1 MKKRLY
7 ILAPNDR
14 FNYGDLLFPYILTY
28 YFSNMF
34 DDIVYVS
41 TTKSDLSDRGGIKTK
56 GYSEL
61 FNVDANWENHLI
73 VAGGESLCTSWI
85 VILSYII
92 PWVRLLY
99 RLSYKMAKLSI
110 GKRISSFC
118 SSFVDFAFKTKT
130 HFVFSVGKNEL
141 PQFKS
146 IAYNALG
153 GSGLLNS
160 DILDN
165 SKVRNILNSVDYFTV
180 RDKVTSLALKKY
192 RIKHAI
198 CPDTAIMMS
207 DVFNE
212 EMLLHNIS
220 ISSELSKTDYIFFQ
234 GNLNLWK
241 GKYELAASQLMDL
254 ANVTRY
260 KICLCP
266 IGTALGHSDQVAL
279 KNIASLLKCDYS
291 LIERPN
297 IFDIMWLIKHSKMYI
312 GSSLHGV
319 ITAMSFSVPYIGYG
333 PKKLKAYIEQWEG
346 IEEEHFTE
354 QHNLVTMAKK
364 AFNVIPSSEKQKN
377 IVKQSFNNLKLLYE
391 QTHSID
397 EIIKK
402 SNNVV
407 L

>member
-28 YFSNMF
+28 YFSNIF

-41 TTKSDLSDRGGIKTK
+41 TTESDLSDRGGIKTK

-61 FNVDANWENHLI
+61 FNIDANWENHLI
-73 VAGGESLCTSWI
+73 VAGGESLCTRWI
-85 VILSYII
+85 AILSYII

-99 RLSYKMAKLSI
+99 RLSYKMAKFSI
-110 GKRISSFC
+110 GKRVLYFC
-118 SSFVDFAFKTKT
+118 SSFVDFVFKTKT
-130 HFVFSVGKNEL
+130 RFVFSVGKNEM

-165 SKVRNILNSVDYFTV
+165 PKTIEILNSVDYFTV
-180 RDKVTSLALKKY
+180 RDKVTSIALSKY
-192 RIKHAI
+192 AIKHTI
-198 CPDTAIMMS
+198 CPDTAILMS
-207 DVFNE
+207 EVFNE
-212 EMLLHNIS
+212 EMLLKKIS
-220 ISSELSKTDYIFFQ
+220 IPLEFSRIDYLFFQ
-234 GNLNLWK
+234 GNLALWK
-241 GKYELAASQLMDL
+241 GKYKLAASQLMKL
-254 ANVTRY
+254 SNVTKC

-266 IGTALGHSDQVAL
+266 IGTALGHSDQIAL

-291 LIERPN
+291 LIEQPN

-312 GSSLHGV
+312 GSSLHGT
-319 ITAMSFSVPYIGYG
+319 ITAMSFGVPYIAYG
-333 PKKLKAYIEQWEG
+333 PKKLKAYIEQWEEIG
-346 IEEEHFTE
+346 EEHFTE
-354 QHNLVTMAKK
+354 QYNLVKTAKK
-364 AFNVIPSSEKQKN
+364 AFKIIPNSEQQKN

-391 QTHSID
+391 QTHS
-397 EIIKK
+397 
-402 SNNVV
+402 V
-407 L
+407 

>member
-279 KNIASLLKCDYS
+279 KNIAHTTMLEILFSCTCYWSGITTPNLYS
-291 LIERPN
+291 LIQPDAVRYN
-297 IFDIMWLIKHSKMYI
+297 
-312 GSSLHGV
+312 
-319 ITAMSFSVPYIGYG
+319 
-333 PKKLKAYIEQWEG
+333 
-346 IEEEHFTE
+346 
-354 QHNLVTMAKK
+354 
-364 AFNVIPSSEKQKN
+364 
-377 IVKQSFNNLKLLYE
+377 YE
-391 QTHSID
+391 
-397 EIIKK
+397 
-402 SNNVV
+402 
-407 L
+407 